1 MVLEYA
7 RIQSGQT
14 GHTAGRA
21 LLKKMYEAQ
30 TGQPMPQ
37 ILIAQRGKPY
47 FAEGGWHFSMS
58 HTPKNVFCVLS
69 EHPVGLDAEEADRKI
84 RLDLAEKILSEGQYR
99 QYEAAEDKR
108 TALLKFWVLKEAQA
122 KLTGEGIKFHPNHT
136 NFSLDD
142 PRVTVIDNCLVAVLQ
157 EEDHVV

>member
-1 MVLEYA
+1 MFLEYKT
-7 RIQSGQT
+7 IVPGT
-14 GHTAGRA
+14 GHEAGRA
-21 LLKKMYEAQ
+21 LLARMYAHIAGGTLPEIAE
-30 TGQPMPQ
+30 MPQ
-37 ILIAQRGKPY
+37 GKPY
-47 FAEGGWHFSMS
+47 FTEAPWHFSIS
-58 HTPKNVFCVLS
+58 HTGRHVFCALAK
-69 EHPVGLDAEEADRKI
+69 ENIGIDAEEADRKI
-84 RLDLAEKILSEGQYR
+84 RLDLAEKILSEGEYR

-122 KLTGEGIKFHPNHT
+122 KLSGEGIKFHPNHT